1 MLATQPAHA
10 GWAAPTEAGW
20 AGRGACSM
28 LLSDPMSHIL
38 VVDDDP
44 HLREVV
50 RYALARQG
58 HQVREAQNGAEALRM
73 HAATPADL
81 IVLDVV
87 MPELDG
93 IDTCRE
99 LRKTSRVPVVFLSS
113 RDEELD
119 LILGLE
125 MGGDDYLTKP
135 FSTREL
141 VARIKAVLR
150 RATPEPA
157 PAEKPRA
164 IVVGTLRLD
173 LDEHRAS
180 GGDTEVVLTVTEFSL
195 LRVLMGRPGKVYT
208 RDELVEHAYGDHHH
222 VSERTLDSHVR
233 RIRQK
238 FREIGMDP
246 VETVHGLGYRLRQG

>member
-1 MLATQPAHA
+1 MLPS
-10 GWAAPTEAGW
+10 PT
-20 AGRGACSM
+20 
-28 LLSDPMSHIL
+28 MSHIL

-58 HQVREAQNGAEALRM
+58 HLVREAQNGVEALQM
-73 HAATPADL
+73 HAASPADL

-99 LRKTSRVPVVFLSS
+99 LRKTSRVPIVFLSS
-113 RDEELD
+113 RDEEFD
-119 LILGLE
+119 RVLGLE
-125 MGGDDYLTKP
+125 LGGDDYLTKP

-150 RATPEPA
+150 RAGPEPSQTD
-157 PAEKPRA
+157 KPRV
-164 IVVGTLRLD
+164 ITVNGLRLD
-173 LDEHRAS
+173 LDEHRVW
-180 GGDTEVVLTVTEFSL
+180 GGDNEVVLTVTEFSL

-222 VSERTLDSHVR
+222 ISERTLDSHVR

-238 FREIGMDP
+238 FRELGLDP

>member
-1 MLATQPAHA
+1 
-10 GWAAPTEAGW
+10 
-20 AGRGACSM
+20 
-28 LLSDPMSHIL
+28 MSTIL

-44 HLREVV
+44 NLREVV

-58 HQVREAQNGAEALRM
+58 HTVREAQNGAEALRM
-73 HAATPADL
+73 LAQAPVDL
-81 IVLDVV
+81 VVLDVV

-99 LRKTSRVPVVFLSS
+99 IRRTSRVPIVFLSS

-119 LILGLE
+119 RVLGLE
-125 MGGDDYLTKP
+125 LGGDDYLTKP

-150 RATPEPA
+150 RAVPEPA
-157 PAEKPRA
+157 PAEKPKSLA
-164 IVVGTLRLD
+164 VGALRLD
-173 LDEHRAS
+173 LDEHRAW
-180 GGDTEVVLTVTEFSL
+180 GGPTEVVLTVTEFSI

-222 VSERTLDSHVR
+222 ISERTLDSHVR

-238 FREIGMDP
+238 FRDVGLDP